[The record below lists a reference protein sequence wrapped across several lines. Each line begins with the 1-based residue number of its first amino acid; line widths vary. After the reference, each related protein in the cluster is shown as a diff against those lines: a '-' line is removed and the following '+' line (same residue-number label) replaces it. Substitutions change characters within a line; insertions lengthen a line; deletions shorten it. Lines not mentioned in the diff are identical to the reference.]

1 MFTEVRMRS
10 VKQDNVQTPS
20 VPATRPSRSTN
31 LKRRGFLLTLGVGGA
46 GAAAV
51 AVRSLSAGSV
61 AVDSAVS
68 ASDDGSYA
76 ATAHVKTYYRTAKV

>member
-1 MFTEVRMRS
+1 MRS
-10 VKQDNVQTPS
+10 VPQDDGQTPA
-20 VPATRPSRSTN
+20 VPATHPSRTTN

-51 AVRSLSAGSV
+51 AARSLSAGAV
-61 AVDSAVS
+61 AADPAVS

-76 ATAHVKTYYRTAKV
+76 ATAHVRTYYRTAKV

>member
-1 MFTEVRMRS
+1 MRS
-10 VKQDNVQTPS
+10 VKHDNGQTTA
-20 VPATRPSRSTN
+20 VPATHPSRSTN

-51 AVRSLSAGSV
+51 AVRSLSAG
-61 AVDSAVS
+61 AVSTDRAVS

-76 ATAHVKTYYRTAKV
+76 ATAHIETYYRTAKV